1 MRPGLRQRQLLI
13 ALSCVAALA
22 LIAWIAIAG
31 DSRPQVELT
40 VTGYETNSLVDSESA
55 INTYACALVRMSNT
69 GTRMVK
75 FEADMDSPTYTRFIP
90 STNGWVNASFG
101 YCGLAVSEKT
111 LAPGKSLKF
120 RVLLLSDTPCRAE
133 VQYRTSDFKLRLR
146 RHMPTWLLAR
156 APWFARESVATTP
169 ILRAAG
175 DSVSK
180 G

>member
-1 MRPGLRQRQLLI
+1 M
-13 ALSCVAALA
+13 
-22 LIAWIAIAG
+22 WIATAG

-40 VTGYETNSLVDSESA
+40 VTGYETNSVVDGESA
-55 INTYACALVRMSNT
+55 INTYVCALVRMSNS
-69 GTRMVK
+69 GTRAVK
-75 FEADMDSPTYTRFIP
+75 FEADMDSPTYTRFLP

-111 LAPGKSLKF
+111 LAPGKSLNF
-120 RVLLLSDTPCRAE
+120 RVILLSDTPCRAE

-146 RHMPTWLLAR
+146 RHLPGWLLAR
-156 APWFARESVATTP
+156 VPWLARECVATTP

-175 DSVSK
+175 ESVSN